1 MTILSR
7 FVEIAATFTESIL
20 ILSAITIASGKKFTG
35 WKKNILLIAF
45 SVCSTTLIR
54 FLNALDTFSYIT
66 PIISMAFFIFISSKA
81 MSTGTLLTRSITCI
95 LSLLLIQC
103 IDYIVVIIFALTT
116 SASNT
121 FFTAFVSS
129 QGVKRVIFLTIDK
142 LIDIVFYFLLRRWL
156 PGLSKL
162 TPRLS
167 CYLLVISIVSYIVMQ
182 CLFQVVL
189 VPNLPIMQLAVV
201 ASWCFLIGFIIAF
214 IAFFLS
220 LTRHEQD
227 RQRLEMLRSEN
238 VLMAEN
244 YKSLHAVQ
252 QISARTLHDFKHHVM
267 TMRDLISTGKV
278 KSAQEYMDS
287 LLKTSYHQATQC
299 HSGNDIV
306 DAIINSKLAEAQVKN
321 IQFTYM
327 ANLHIPVK
335 IDPVDLCGVLANQLE
350 NAFEACI
357 QISDPAKRI
366 VHAEIKQVQ
375 SFVILRV
382 ENTVLSDPFADNPNL
397 YSTKPA
403 SSIPHGYGL
412 LNIRS
417 IAQKY
422 EGTLRTEFVNDKF
435 VSVVSLCDLPFD
447 TNNSTVG

>member
-45 SVCSTTLIR
+45 SVCSTTLVR

-182 CLFQVVL
+182 CLF
-189 VPNLPIMQLAVV
+189 
-201 ASWCFLIGFIIAF
+201 
-214 IAFFLS
+214 
-220 LTRHEQD
+220 
-227 RQRLEMLRSEN
+227 
-238 VLMAEN
+238 
-244 YKSLHAVQ
+244 K
-252 QISARTLHDFKHHVM
+252 
-267 TMRDLISTGKV
+267 
-278 KSAQEYMDS
+278 
-287 LLKTSYHQATQC
+287 
-299 HSGNDIV
+299 
-306 DAIINSKLAEAQVKN
+306 
-321 IQFTYM
+321 
-327 ANLHIPVK
+327 
-335 IDPVDLCGVLANQLE
+335 
-350 NAFEACI
+350 
-357 QISDPAKRI
+357 
-366 VHAEIKQVQ
+366 
-375 SFVILRV
+375 
-382 ENTVLSDPFADNPNL
+382 
-397 YSTKPA
+397 
-403 SSIPHGYGL
+403 
-412 LNIRS
+412 
-417 IAQKY
+417 
-422 EGTLRTEFVNDKF
+422 
-435 VSVVSLCDLPFD
+435 
-447 TNNSTVG
+447 